1 MAARTRGG
9 RIVSDED
16 LDRMAAE
23 AEAGFDLSTWT
34 PRRGRPP
41 LDIESAGSH
50 APRLAT
56 RVPQRLHDD
65 VVRLAAEDGLSVS
78 EVLRGLLESYVQ
90 GRSTRR
96 AKGAKL
102 ASRPTSP
109 AESR

>member
-1 MAARTRGG
+1 MAAK
-9 RIVSDED
+9 
-16 LDRMAAE
+16 

-65 VVRLAAEDGLSVS
+65 MVSLAAEDGLSVS
-78 EVLRGLLESYVQ
+78 EVLRGLLEELRAGTLHASGQ
-90 GRSTRR
+90 GRQARVS
-96 AKGAKL
+96 AGVAC
-102 ASRPTSP
+102 
-109 AESR
+109 